1 MIKILE
7 QNWLLFEMVK
17 RVFDKVVVQVS
28 INIHGI
34 IIKCHSDLP
43 IGIVISDRENQLNWH
58 FDFSMVVD
66 T

>member
-43 IGIVISDRENQLNWH
+43 IGISDRENQLNWH